1 MCVHKC
7 MLTSLVQRE
16 IVLKIVHKIVHFLVH
31 NLSSFL
37 PLPMQIFYS
46 VVHRW

>member
-1 MCVHKC
+1 